1 MLESATGT
9 LGTLGKP
16 HTQRRQEIWS
26 TERTKEKQRHK
37 RKQNKN
43 HEALVRVAAR
53 NLSALEFQ
61 APMKQGSTLTLG
73 LYNNFLPFG
82 FNYLQPKII
91 QQDMEPSLKT
101 LIMIFPPSLY
111 HLLLPLK
118 MFFPTWSE
126 TFKVYPSFK
135 TRPKYNLTTEKS
147 VSAFSKSPS

>member
-1 MLESATGT
+1 M
-9 LGTLGKP
+9 
-16 HTQRRQEIWS
+16 
-26 TERTKEKQRHK
+26 EKQTHK

-43 HEALVRVAAR
+43 HEALDRVAAR

-61 APMKQGSTLTLG
+61 AQMKQGSTLTLG
-73 LYNNFLPFG
+73 LYNNSLPFG

-118 MFFPTWSE
+118 IFFPT
-126 TFKVYPSFK
+126 
-135 TRPKYNLTTEKS
+135 
-147 VSAFSKSPS
+147 